1 MSESQ
6 HPVELSVDEED
17 LAARLIAAGVNIESD
32 ARIRD
37 GLDERPL
44 DSICELTE
52 ADREICALSSRTK
65 ERGPPV
71 INKGNFGEA
80 LGHPR
85 P

>member
-1 MSESQ
+1 
-6 HPVELSVDEED
+6 V
-17 LAARLIAAGVNIESD
+17 RLIAAGVNIES
-32 ARIRD
+32 
-37 GLDERPL
+37 DERPL

-52 ADREICALSSRTK
+52 ADREICALSSHTK

-80 LGHPR
+80 LGHPW